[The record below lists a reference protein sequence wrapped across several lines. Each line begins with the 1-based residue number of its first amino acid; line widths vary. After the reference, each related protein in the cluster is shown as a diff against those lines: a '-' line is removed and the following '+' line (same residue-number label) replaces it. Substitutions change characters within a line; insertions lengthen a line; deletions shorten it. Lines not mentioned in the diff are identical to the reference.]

1 MKCKSNIVSVAL
13 ALFLSVVN
21 ASHADTPVGP
31 AVEAMLIGGRLDDA
45 RTQLE
50 AQLVTDSKDDD
61 ARFALGFVQTLA
73 GGERLMQSLHRYGL
87 NPAWSTM
94 LPFVRLPVPANPNP
108 EPLTNEAFRQIITE
122 LLADFARAEAT
133 LAAIESSDVRLPLHV
148 GLYRIDFDG
157 DGRADADEALWQLY
171 ARITGQH
178 VNEAVASQFAITA
191 DRGDVHWLRGYLH
204 LLSAMCEM
212 FLAYDTSAL
221 HDYTAQL
228 FFPTAKTKFTEGPN
242 CDFNPWP
249 RELFFDGIAF
259 VHLLNFPVAEPERL
273 KAAHEHWLAV
283 IDESRQSWKAILA
296 ETDDDAEWV
305 PSPKQKNAAIP
316 GAVITDG
323 MVQGWHAV
331 LDELEA
337 VLTGAKRVPFWRGDD
352 DVGVNVRRAFFEPTD
367 FDLVMWIQG
376 GAALPYLEK
385 GEQTDPEFWT
395 RLVREFRGQFFWFAL
410 WVN

>member
-1 MKCKSNIVSVAL
+1 MNLRIKLTAVAVL
-13 ALFLSVVN
+13 LTSIAI
-21 ASHADTPVGP
+21 APAYADTPVGP
-31 AVEAMLIGGRLDDA
+31 AVEALLIEGRLDDA
-45 RTQLE
+45 RAQLE
-50 AQLVTDSKDDD
+50 AQLESDAKDDD
-61 ARFALGFVQTLA
+61 ARFALGVVQTLA

-87 NPAWSTM
+87 NPAWTTM

-108 EPLTNEAFRQIITE
+108 EPLTNEAFRQIIVE

-133 LAAIESSDVRLPLHV
+133 LAAIQADEVRLPLHV
-148 GLYRIDFDG
+148 GLYRLDFDG

-171 ARITGQH
+171 ARITGQR
-178 VNEAVASQFAITA
+178 VNEAIAAEFAITA
-191 DRGDVHWLRGYLH
+191 DRGDAHWLRGYIH
-204 LLSAMCEM
+204 LLSAMGEM

-242 CDFNPWP
+242 YNFNPWP
-249 RELFFDGIAF
+249 RELLFDGIAF
-259 VHLLNFPVAEPERL
+259 VHLLDFPVAEPERL
-273 KAAHEHWLAV
+273 QAAHGHWLAV
-283 IDESRQSWKAILA
+283 IEQSRLSWKAILA
-296 ETDDDAEWV
+296 ETDDEQEWV

-337 VLTGAKRVPFWRGDD
+337 VLTGEKRVPFWRGNEK
-352 DVGVNVRRAFFEPTD
+352 VGVNVRRVFFEPTE
-367 FDLVMWIQG
+367 FDLVMWVQG

-385 GEQTDPEFWT
+385 GEQTDAGFWR
-395 RLVREFRGQFFWFAL
+395 RLQSEFRGQFFWFAL